1 MGIDVEVISE
11 SWVAGAV
18 GIGCWCKWIRGFGLP
33 VLIVSW
39 VWVAGAS
46 GFWIFWVSVA
56 VFFGFG

>member
-1 MGIDVEVISE
+1 MGIDVEVRSE
-11 SWVAGAV
+11 SWVAGAS
-18 GIGCWCKWIRGFGLP
+18 GCWLL
-33 VLIVSW
+33 VQVDSW